1 MSYPEEGSPMDP
13 SEHESHNIPQAT
25 EHYAGDV
32 IPFPKSG
39 GKGPDPRATP
49 IFTGRIKPNDP
60 KVVPAY

>member
-1 MSYPEEGSPMDP
+1 MDP